1 MPISHFWAANLA
13 VHGPAAA
20 LFFLFTFIPEDK
32 RMLSPSRKQGDEAA
46 LRYGL
51 PYRLVRF
58 TSTFQHLTVC
68 THCLSAAYL
77 VAACLGQ
84 RAVARVLREV
94 LGPAGAVV
102 GVGFWALAITSP
114 WNMFPRGDFPA
125 DHAAAERA
133 VGLLLRPSLRM
144 PQAAIYAL
152 LQALGPICVVLLCP
166 ALCLRLRLR
175 RCLLLCPCSLQCPPS
190 GPTHGD
196 AAPCADRGRAVP
208 GGAASAAAGRP
219 VPVPRA
225 RVRLPL
231 RVVEPPR
238 LLEGE
243 GRAPL
248 PRPRDGME
256 GWLVAKALR
265 RAHRARPRLLGGRA
279 LPAPVSFFYP
289 LRQMY

>member
-175 RCLLLCPCSLQCPPS
+175 LCLLICPCSLQCPP
-190 GPTHGD
+190 
-196 AAPCADRGRAVP
+196 
-208 GGAASAAAGRP
+208 
-219 VPVPRA
+219 
-225 RVRLPL
+225 
-231 RVVEPPR
+231 
-238 LLEGE
+238 
-243 GRAPL
+243 
-248 PRPRDGME
+248 
-256 GWLVAKALR
+256 
-265 RAHRARPRLLGGRA
+265 
-279 LPAPVSFFYP
+279 
-289 LRQMY
+289 